1 MRSLHDWIYNVEA
14 GPFRAWLVRL
24 AIFLLVTGLAAWIGI
39 REFNGLRTFEA
50 MDLAQQAAQI
60 AEGRGFKTLLIRPLA
75 LWQVRSNLGEKAPS
89 VGSFPETLTPPL
101 YPVLLASLFKVGTAV
116 KIFSSEMSAE
126 ALKGFRIYPP
136 DYLVLIL
143 QLSLVVL
150 TALAVY
156 QWAQRQFDVGTGV
169 LAYYGR

>member
-1 MRSLHDWIYNVEA
+1 
-14 GPFRAWLVRL
+14 
-24 AIFLLVTGLAAWIGI
+24 
-39 REFNGLRTFEA
+39 

-169 LAYYGR
+169 LAVTFFLGSSSVWSSAVAGGTSLLIVFLYALAGWLLSLVS